1 MAYKRGFD
9 TSEGISIADIENEE
23 YRLDMPVLGE
33 WKAPVKQISYIDE
46 DRAAKLRQTA
56 STTDYKYSTGLY
68 STLEFRYTARLIKNM
83 ASLHDRSR
91 SRINRSRTI
100 DPANKS
106 DMNTT
111 NASMHMNSQTDE
123 IHGAGFVNLLKFKEN
138 NKDTI
143 YAVEPDMEKVLSTLQ
158 KGPEIIDKQK
168 KSAQV
173 KNFIRLNKT
182 TTRIRRPVNL

>member
-23 YRLDMPVLGE
+23 YRLDVPVHGE
-33 WKAPVKQISYIDE
+33 WKASVKQISYIDE
-46 DRAAKLRQTA
+46 DRAPKLRQTA
-56 STTDYKYSTGLY
+56 ATTDHKYSTGLD
-68 STLEFRYTARLIKNM
+68 STLEFRFTARMNKNM
-83 ASLHDRSR
+83 TSLNDRSS
-91 SRINRSRTI
+91 SRHNRSRTI

-106 DMNTT
+106 DMTTT

-123 IHGAGFVNLLKFKEN
+123 IHGSGFVNLLKFKEK

-143 YAVEPDMEKVLSTLQ
+143 YVVEPNMEKVLSTLK
-158 KGPEIIDKQK
+158 KGPEVIDKQK

-182 TTRIRRPVNL
+182 TTRIRRTVNF